1 MNRMKKVYV
10 FLADGF
16 EEIEGLTAVD
26 ILRRADMDVVMVSV
40 MGREVVEGAHGIKVT
55 ADGLYDAVE
64 AATDNFADADMLVLP
79 GGGKGTEILYS
90 TGELCK
96 RVCAAAEAG
105 TWLAAICAAPSVFG
119 RLGLL
124 EGKKATCYPGFGDRM
139 PGCAVQDASVVQD
152 GNFITARGMGAS
164 IEFALKLVEV
174 LDTKEHADRIGAAI
188 QDERYL

>member
-26 ILRRADMDVVMVSV
+26 ILRRADMEVVMVSV

-64 AATDNFADADMLVLP
+64 AESHNFADADMLVLP

-90 TGELCK
+90 TEKLCK
-96 RVCAAAEAG
+96 KVCEVANTG
-105 TWLAAICAAPSVFG
+105 VYLAAICAAPSVFG

-124 EGKKATCYPGFGDRM
+124 EGRKATCYPGFGDRM
-139 PGCAVQDASVVQD
+139 PGCSVQDASVVQD

-164 IEFALKLVEV
+164 VEFALKLVEV
-174 LDTKEHADRIGAAI
+174 LDTKEHAHEIGAAI

>member
-1 MNRMKKVYV
+1 MKKVYV

-26 ILRRADMDVVMVSV
+26 ILRRADIETVMVSV
-40 MGREVVEGAHGIKVT
+40 MGRDVVEGAHGIKVT
-55 ADGLYDAVE
+55 ADALYDTAEKVS
-64 AATDNFADADMLVLP
+64 DNFADADMLVLP
-79 GGGKGTEILYS
+79 GGGRGTELLYS
-90 TGELCK
+90 TEKLCRK
-96 RVCAAAEAG
+96 IYEAADAG
-105 TWLAAICAAPSVFG
+105 TYLAAICAAPSVFG

-124 EGKKATCYPGFGDRM
+124 EGKKATCYPGFDDRM

-164 IEFALKLVEV
+164 VEFALKLVEV
-174 LDTKEHADRIGAAI
+174 LDTKAHADRIGAAI

>member
-1 MNRMKKVYV
+1 MKKVYV

-26 ILRRADMDVVMVSV
+26 ILRRADMEVVMVSV

-64 AATDNFADADMLVLP
+64 AKSNNFADADMLVLP

-90 TGELCK
+90 TDKLCK
-96 RVCAAAEAG
+96 KVCEAASAG

-124 EGKKATCYPGFGDRM
+124 QGKKATCYPGFGDRM

-174 LDTKEHADRIGAAI
+174 LDTKAHADEIGAAI

>member
-1 MNRMKKVYV
+1 MKKVYV

-26 ILRRADMDVVMVSV
+26 ILRRADIETVMVSV

-55 ADGLYDAVE
+55 ADGLYDVVE
-64 AATDNFADADMLVLP
+64 AASSNFTDADMLVLP
-79 GGGKGTEILYS
+79 GGGRGTEILYS
-90 TGELCK
+90 TEKLCK
-96 RVCAAAEAG
+96 KVCEAAEAG
-105 TWLAAICAAPSVFG
+105 IYLAAICAAPSVFG

-124 EGKKATCYPGFGDRM
+124 EGRKATCYPGFGDRM

-174 LDTKEHADRIGAAI
+174 LDTKEHADTIGAAI